1 MDDGAAL
8 PRLQEIDLELARVNK
23 ALEDLPQREKAVQ
36 VRNALK
42 SLSRDI
48 TKLAGPRKDVEIE
61 ISDNRDERVA
71 TEIL

>member
-8 PRLQEIDLELARVNK
+8 LRLQEIDLELARVNK

-48 TKLAGPRKDVEIE
+48 TKLAGLRKDV
-61 ISDNRDERVA
+61 
-71 TEIL
+71 